1 MRCAT
6 DLACGQGK
14 IDAMLTPRRLNAYA
28 ALLTLMLG
36 MLVQQVVGVGWL
48 SGLDR
53 AAYEAARD
61 INASRDIFSVTVMFG
76 LRGIILAVCLPWLGW
91 LSWRNKTWIPI
102 GGFILVLVFETGIA
116 GALKISVGRI
126 FPYQLRDYFDF
137 MRLETEEMAFPSG
150 HAANAVALWGYVAWY
165 VTLQRPVFRRALYTT
180 VGIGWIVVG
189 ISSWLLRTHWPT
201 DILAGFAVGGIALV
215 AVVGAIS
222 AVMSNLSATP
232 RR

>member
-1 MRCAT
+1 
-6 DLACGQGK
+6 
-14 IDAMLTPRRLNAYA
+14 MLTPRRLNAYA
-28 ALLTLMLG
+28 AGLTIVLAV
-36 MLVQQVVGVGWL
+36 LVQQVVGIGWL

-53 AAYEAARD
+53 AAYETARD

-91 LSWRNKTWIPI
+91 ISWRSKSWLPI
-102 GGFILVLVFETGIA
+102 GGFLLVLVFETGIA

-126 FPYQLRDYFDF
+126 FPYQLRDFFDF
-137 MRLETEEMAFPSG
+137 MRLETDEMAFPSG
-150 HAANAVALWGYVAWY
+150 HAANAVALWGYVAWF
-165 VTLQRPVFRRALYTT
+165 VSQGRPSLRRFLYTL
-180 VGIGWIVVG
+180 VAVGWIVVG

-215 AVVGAIS
+215 TVVGVVS
-222 AVMSNLSATP
+222 AVTSNLSATS